1 MNHETLLGVFLTC
14 VGLALLALTFILTT
28 GAATAQP

>member
-1 MNHETLLGVFLTC
+1 MKHETLLAVFLTC
-14 VGLALLALTFILTT
+14 VGLALLALTFILTA

>member
-1 MNHETLLGVFLTC
+1 MQHETLLAVCLTC
-14 VGLALLALTFILTT
+14 IGMALLALTFMLTT